1 MSLPRNI
8 IINGKFLIA
17 EATGVHRVAAE
28 LITHAYQ
35 LLSER
40 NDLAERLTLELWV
53 PADGADRARRLGV
66 PFKVIGPLAG
76 RAWEQITL
84 PRKAGKRIILSLCNV
99 GVVSAHRSVTMI
111 HDAQVRSTPESYS
124 LPFRLWY
131 RFQHAISGRRH
142 ERILTVSEFS
152 RTQLDHF
159 GIAPQHKVGV
169 ILNGIDHLGATGA
182 DRAVLDRL
190 GLEPCKFAVT
200 LANTQAHKNIPMLLR
215 AFAAPELATTKLV
228 LFGSAKADDFRALG
242 HAVPDNA
249 VFAGR
254 VSDAELQ
261 ALYEA
266 ALCIAFPSSTE
277 GFGLPPLE
285 AMRAGCPAIVAR
297 AGALPEVCG
306 DAALYAD
313 HNDPQAWVA
322 TLSRLAAAPDLRAS
336 LITRGRE
343 QAARFTWRDAAMRL
357 VEELLALP

>member
-1 MSLPRNI
+1 MSLPRTI

-17 EATGVHRVAAE
+17 EATGVHRVASE

-35 LLSER
+35 LLAER
-40 NDLAERLTLELWV
+40 NDLAQRLALELWV
-53 PADGADRARRLGV
+53 PAGGAERARQLGV
-66 PFKVIGPLAG
+66 PFRVVAPLSG

-99 GVVSAHRSVTMI
+99 GVVAAHRSVTMI
-111 HDAQVRSTPESYS
+111 HDAQVRSTPDSYS
-124 LPFRLWY
+124 IPFRLWY

-152 RTQLDHF
+152 RQQLAHY

-169 ILNGIDHLGATGA
+169 ILNGIDHLGQMDA
-182 DRAVLDRL
+182 DSRILDRL
-190 GLEPCKFAVT
+190 GLETGRFAVT

-215 AFAAPELATTKLV
+215 ALAAPELAGIKLV
-228 LFGSAKADDFRALG
+228 LFGSAKADDFRVLG
-242 HAVPDNA
+242 HAIPDNA

-254 VSDAELQ
+254 VTDAELQ
-261 ALYEA
+261 ALYEK

-313 HNDPQAWVA
+313 HHDPQDWVRV
-322 TLSRLAAAPDLRAS
+322 LSELAIDSDLRAD
-336 LITRGRE
+336 LAARGRA
-343 QAARFTWRDAAMRL
+343 QAARFTWRDAATRL
-357 VEELLALP
+357 VEELLALR